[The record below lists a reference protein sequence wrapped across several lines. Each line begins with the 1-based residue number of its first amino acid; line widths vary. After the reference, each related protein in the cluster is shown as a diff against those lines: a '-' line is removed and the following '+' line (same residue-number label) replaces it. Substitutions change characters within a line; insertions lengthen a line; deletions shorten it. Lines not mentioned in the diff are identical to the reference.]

1 VRHELN
7 VGTSDFRIPI
17 AVLDPQD
24 PTHFKLAILVDE
36 TGGDVGAYDCFVH
49 RPAVLRARGWDVL
62 QVDAATW
69 CRRPEAVVR
78 EVIER
83 VRAENAKRVKNLA
96 T

>member
-1 VRHELN
+1 MSATD
-7 VGTSDFRIPI
+7 G
-17 AVLDPQD
+17 
-24 PTHFKLAILVDE
+24 
-36 TGGDVGAYDCFVH
+36 FVH
-49 RPAVLRARGWDVL
+49 RPGVLRGGGWDVL
-62 QVDAATW
+62 QVDGATW